1 MKRHIFTF
9 IFSLAF
15 LAPAFAFA
23 QPGIPHQF
31 YGAINFLNGPAPEG
45 LTVEVRVDGTT
56 VGSATAAAGK
66 YGYNP
71 SLLFASRS
79 EGEWSGETA
88 EFYVGGTKATTSIT
102 PVTLSRGGYTKL
114 DITVPLTIG
123 TASTP
128 VSGGGGGGGGG
139 SSAPVLLTT
148 TTSVGDIN
156 NDHVVNKYDFALLMA
171 NWGKTGSNASDLNN
185 DNVVNKYDFALMMA
199 RWTI

>member
-1 MKRHIFTF
+1 MKRHILTF
-9 IFSLAF
+9 IFSLALLSPS
-15 LAPAFAFA
+15 LAMA

-31 YGAINFLNGPAPEG
+31 YGAINFLNGPAPAG
-45 LTVEVRVDGTT
+45 LTLEVKVNGAT
-56 VGSATAAAGK
+56 VGSATTASGK

-71 SLLFASRS
+71 SLLFASKT
-79 EGEWSGETA
+79 EGEWSGEIA
-88 EFYVGGTKATTSIT
+88 EFYVGGTKTTTSIT

-114 DITVPLTIG
+114 DITVPLSLG
-123 TASTP
+123 TAVTTTS
-128 VSGGGGGGGGG
+128 SGGGGGGGGG
-139 SSAPVLLTT
+139 GASAPVS

-171 NWGKTGSNASDLNN
+171 NWGKTGVNASDLNN